1 MPEPLA
7 DTYVHSYGQLRSVAA
22 RFVRREDVD
31 DLVQEAYL
39 RAIAHGNRFRGEA
52 APTTWIHRI
61 LVNACLDVRRY
72 RQRRGIHVTLDEAHG
87 RPRGR
92 QWHRLIDRHALRA
105 ALGSLD
111 STERQVCV
119 LYDVMGYT
127 HPEIARRLGIP
138 VGTSKGRLC
147 TARRRLRRLLAGYS
161 SRRARIGDMNAARV
175 AGITAAIPATT
186 ITSTITVASVAGSVG
201 VTP

>member
-1 MPEPLA
+1 MPQSLA

-39 RAIAHGNRFRGEA
+39 RAIAHGHRFRGEA
-52 APTTWIHRI
+52 APTTWIYRI

-72 RQRRGIHVTLDEAHG
+72 RQRRGVHVTLEEAHG

-92 QWHRLIDRHALRA
+92 QWHRLVDRHALRA
-105 ALGSLD
+105 ALESLD
-111 STERQVCV
+111 SNQREVCV

-147 TARRRLRRLLAGYS
+147 TARRRLRRLLAGHS
-161 SRRARIGDMNAARV
+161 SRSVRIG
-175 AGITAAIPATT
+175 
-186 ITSTITVASVAGSVG
+186 
-201 VTP
+201 

>member
-1 MPEPLA
+1 MPQSLA

-52 APTTWIHRI
+52 APTTWIYRI

-72 RQRRGIHVTLDEAHG
+72 RQRRGVHVTLGEAHG

-92 QWHRLIDRHALRA
+92 QWQRHGGRRHS
-105 ALGSLD
+105 GRGGPM
-111 STERQVCV
+111 TERNSP
-119 LYDVMGYT
+119 Y
-127 HPEIARRLGIP
+127 A
-138 VGTSKGRLC
+138 GRIEV
-147 TARRRLRRLLAGYS
+147 R
-161 SRRARIGDMNAARV
+161 
-175 AGITAAIPATT
+175 P
-186 ITSTITVASVAGSVG
+186 
-201 VTP
+201 